1 MVSDI
6 ETLKIW
12 DQDPVIKSAFGGDSG
27 YEWEAELPN
36 EKPWQ
41 EYLIAELGQKPI
53 GFIQVI
59 DPLLE
64 ETHYWGQVDPNLRA
78 IDIWIGE
85 PFFRGKGYGSKIMQL
100 IFDRCFQIENRDA
113 ILVDPLKSNLRAINF
128 YQNHGFEII
137 RERVFDSEVCLE
149 MRKAKP

>member
-1 MVSDI
+1 
-6 ETLKIW
+6 
-12 DQDPVIKSAFGGDSG
+12 
-27 YEWEAELPN
+27 
-36 EKPWQ
+36 
-41 EYLIAELGQKPI
+41 
-53 GFIQVI
+53 
-59 DPLLE
+59 
-64 ETHYWGQVDPNLRA
+64 
-78 IDIWIGE
+78 
-85 PFFRGKGYGSKIMQL
+85 MQL